1 MNQLNNADFIT
12 IFFYLKSQNIKI
24 ISLIIIIRCSLKD
37 MYSVF
42 ADVSKYLSWIS
53 YIMKV

>member
-1 MNQLNNADFIT
+1 MKKMNQLNNADFIT
-12 IFFYLKSQNIKI
+12 IFFYLKVKT
-24 ISLIIIIRCSLKD
+24 LKD